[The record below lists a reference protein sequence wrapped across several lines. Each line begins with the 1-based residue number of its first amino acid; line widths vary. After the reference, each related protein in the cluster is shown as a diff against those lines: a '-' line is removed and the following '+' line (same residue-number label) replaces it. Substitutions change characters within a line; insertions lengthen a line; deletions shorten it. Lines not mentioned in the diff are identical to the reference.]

1 MVVDDDVRKGR
12 SGPVPWFGVLS
23 EAASGVPVVAGLP
36 ALLFVTVGVGP
47 GVGVIAFAMVGV
59 FLAFVTFVA
68 MGHRGVCA
76 AKKAVVLVFG
86 WMECAV

>member
-1 MVVDDDVRKGR
+1 MVVDDGVRKGR
-12 SGPVPWFGVLS
+12 SGPVPWFGVLR

-47 GVGVIAFAMVGV
+47 KVGVIAFAMVGV

-68 MGHRGVCA
+68 MGRRGVCA
-76 AKKAVVLVFG
+76 AKKAVVMVFG
-86 WMECAV
+86 WMEYAV